1 METKPA
7 PGDPNKDSGT
17 DDEAKQQSAY
27 EHELQN
33 HQCKTEAH
41 MPKQA
46 APEGASEAAEAIAF
60 HSALCV
66 TTSDINAGHGDKA
79 GSR

>member
-1 METKPA
+1 
-7 PGDPNKDSGT
+7 
-17 DDEAKQQSAY
+17 
-27 EHELQN
+27 
-33 HQCKTEAH
+33 

-66 TTSDINAGHGDKA
+66 TTSDINAGNGDKA